1 MKVAIA
7 TIYDNS
13 NYGNRLQNYALQQT
27 LEKMGCEVET
37 LVKKRKDKPAKS
49 ERVRRFRLFSEENI
63 KLKKYGSLK
72 SVKNDYDYFVVGSDQ
87 IWNPYARYSLRFK
100 FLKFADKDKRIAY
113 APSIGLSKL
122 SIIFRPF
129 YRSGFKGIEKIS
141 VREVAGGKIVENLLG
156 GAKKIPVCLD
166 PTMLLK
172 KEDWE
177 NFAGNDRELSRYL
190 LTYFLGK
197 KRKYYQ
203 KIEEIANLKGL
214 KTIHLNDKNYN
225 DYFAKNPNE
234 FVNLIKNAEIICTDS
249 FHGAVFSILLEKP
262 FVVFERDDIM
272 KNTNSRLETLLE
284 KLGLKDRKVDFVN
297 EKNYFEIDFSTAKE
311 KLEVERKQS
320 LAFLESALK
329 TGV

>member
-13 NYGNRLQNYALQQT
+13 NYGNRLQNYALQET
-27 LEKMGCEVET
+27 LKKIGCEVET
-37 LVKKRKDKPAKS
+37 LVKKRKNESVKS
-49 ERVRRFRLFSEENI
+49 ERVKRFKLFSEENI
-63 KLKKYGSLK
+63 QIRKYKSLK
-72 SVKNDYDYFVVGSDQ
+72 TIKNDYDYFVVGSDQ
-87 IWNPYARYSLRFK
+87 IWNPYARYSLKFK

-122 SIIFRPF
+122 PIIFKPF
-129 YRSGFKGIEKIS
+129 YRFGLKGMEKIS
-141 VREVAGGKIVENLLG
+141 IREVAGGRIVENLLG
-156 GAKKIPVCLD
+156 GVKKIPVCLD

-177 NFAGNDRELSRYL
+177 NFAGNDREPSRYL

-197 KRKYYQ
+197 KRKYYK
-203 KIEEIANLKGL
+203 KIEEIADLKGL
-214 KTIHLNDKNYN
+214 EIIHLNDKNN
-225 DYFAKNPNE
+225 KDYFAKNPNE
-234 FVNLIKNAEIICTDS
+234 FVNLIKNAEIVCTDS

-284 KLGLKDRKVDFVN
+284 KLELKDRKVDFVN

-311 KLEVERKQS
+311 KLEEERKQS
-320 LAFLESALK
+320 LEYLKNALK
-329 TGV
+329 IGG